1 MNEHPSP
8 VNHGWHIDIDI
19 FLPARFMLPALLR
32 CIPTEIREQQDSD
45 TDSDVT
51 SSDESCEMMITL
63 VLVASTYKKLRT
75 MI

>member
-1 MNEHPSP
+1 
-8 VNHGWHIDIDI
+8 
-19 FLPARFMLPALLR
+19 MLPALPR